1 MFRCSK
7 ILSGKSP
14 KAKGSLARSTSSVG
28 LATLASRILGLVRD
42 IVIAGFYGAGLHT
55 DAFFVAFKIPNLL
68 RRLVAEG
75 ALASAFVPVFTDQQE
90 LGDQEA
96 NSAIRASCGFTLLLT
111 TSLTLVGIIFADRIT
126 ALFAPGFV
134 IGSDKFDLAS
144 ELMRMMFPYIVMVSL
159 LSLASAVL
167 NVLGYFALPAF
178 APAILNISLILFAL
192 VFSGYGIVSLA
203 WGVLAGGLLALAPQ
217 ILLLKKIG
225 YSFLPASPFGSD
237 VVAKLC
243 RLMAPAV
250 LSASVYQFIVFINT
264 LLASFLT
271 EGSISWLY
279 YADRLFQFPLGVFSI
294 ALATALLPALARSIS
309 KGDLEEA
316 QNLFNNALAWV
327 GFITVP
333 AAFGLAL
340 LSDQLV
346 NLIYSR
352 GSFDQVSVENT
363 ASALVAYSLG
373 LWAVSVQTLIIRMYL
388 ARKNTIIPALVSVF
402 SLCWNLL
409 LALSLMGPIPPQESA
424 GLTNSLVSIQS
435 ILPTFNYGHD
445 GLALA
450 GSLTAFLT
458 VILLSFLL
466 PQIGSSIQFSI
477 QSIKLF
483 KAIASSL
490 AMTLAIYLIGS
501 LQLPLLF
508 EVILSVI
515 VGAFVYGLSSIA
527 IRSEEALLLK
537 AQIKT
542 RWAK

>member
-1 MFRCSK
+1 M
-7 ILSGKSP
+7 
-14 KAKGSLARSTSSVG
+14 
-28 LATLASRILGLVRD
+28 ATLASRVLGLIRD
-42 IVIAGFYGAGLHT
+42 IVIAGFYGAGLQT

-90 LGDQEA
+90 IGDREA
-96 NSAIRASCGFTLLLT
+96 KDAIRACCGFTLVLT
-111 TSLTLVGIIFADRIT
+111 TSLTLIGIFFADQIT

-134 IGSDKFDLAS
+134 LGSDKFDLAS

-178 APAILNISLILFAL
+178 APAILNISLIVFAL
-192 VFSGYGIVSLA
+192 AFSGYGIASLA
-203 WGVLAGGLLALAPQ
+203 WGVLAGGVLALVPQ
-217 ILLLKKIG
+217 IVLLKRIG
-225 YSFLPASPFGSD
+225 YSFLPTTPFGSE

-243 RLMAPAV
+243 KLMAPAV

-294 ALATALLPALARSIS
+294 ALATALLPALARSVS
-309 KGDLEEA
+309 KEDYLKA
-316 QNLFNNALAWV
+316 QSLFNQALGWV
-327 GFITVP
+327 SFITIP

-352 GSFDQVSVENT
+352 GSFDQLSVENT
-363 ASALVAYSLG
+363 ASALVAYSIG
-373 LWAVSVQTLIIRMYL
+373 LWAVSVQTLVIRMYL
-388 ARKNTIIPALVSVF
+388 ARKNTLIPALVSVF
-402 SLCWNLL
+402 SLCCNLF
-409 LALSLMGPIPPQESA
+409 LALTLMGPIPQQSNA

-435 ILPTFNYGHD
+435 ILPAFDFGHD

-458 VILLSFLL
+458 VILLACLL
-466 PQIGSSIQFSI
+466 PKIGSSIQYLL
-477 QSIKLF
+477 QTLKLL

-490 AMTLAIYLIGS
+490 AMTLAIYLVCG
-501 LQLPLLF
+501 LQLPLFL
-508 EVILSVI
+508 EVVAGVI
-515 VGAFVYGLSSIA
+515 IGAIVYGICSILLK
-527 IRSEEALLLK
+527 SEEALQLTS
-537 AQIKT
+537 QIKSWKRT
-542 RWAK
+542 KK